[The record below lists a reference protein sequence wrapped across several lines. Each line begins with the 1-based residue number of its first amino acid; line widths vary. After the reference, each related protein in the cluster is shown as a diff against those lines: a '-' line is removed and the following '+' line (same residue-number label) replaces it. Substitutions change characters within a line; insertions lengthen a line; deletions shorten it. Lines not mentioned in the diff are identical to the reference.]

1 MRRHTFALSLAFV
14 WILAGC
20 GTDEGVGP
28 VAEPADA
35 GPGDAGTCPGGG
47 VQKGPWSLRTSASGA
62 TLRWESCA
70 EGGNGD
76 VLLES
81 ESGGAPR
88 TLTAT
93 ETPFSISETYA
104 APLRPEAPLDLAG
117 TVYMHELTLSDLAPA
132 TCYRA
137 TLAADTS
144 RSARFCTSRGATD
157 TFRFFAWGDTN
168 PGLSPDT
175 AKILSQV
182 LTRAPDFSLHLG
194 DLQYYSSGLESY
206 AYWFDV
212 MQPMFS
218 GGAFFPAIGN
228 HESERPGEFEEYYLR
243 LFGDAEAS
251 RYYTYESGG
260 VHFFVLDTEQAFDQL
275 SPQGGWLLQ
284 GLAAAQATPGFRFS
298 VIQMHRPFLTCGDAD
313 EHSKEREELA
323 PSFAEYGV
331 RLALAGHLHGY
342 ERFELDGMT
351 YITAGGGGGLVGDID
366 ENLDRPYCGARL
378 ASAAAKHAVV
388 IEVGP
393 SGFTGEAVG
402 PDGAVLD
409 GFSRALP

>member
-1 MRRHTFALSLAFV
+1 MAA
-14 WILAGC
+14 
-20 GTDEGVGP
+20 
-28 VAEPADA
+28 PADA
-35 GPGDAGTCPGGG
+35 GTDDAGTCPAGG
-47 VQKGPWSLRTSASGA
+47 VQKGPWSLRTTATGA

-70 EGGNGD
+70 EGGDGD

-93 ETPFSISETYA
+93 EAPFTISETYS
-104 APLRPEAPLDLAG
+104 APLRPDAPLDLAG
-117 TVYMHELTLSDLAPA
+117 TVYMHELALTDLAPA

-137 TLAADTS
+137 TLAADS
-144 RSARFCTSRGATD
+144 ARSARFCTARGAGD
-157 TFRFFAWGDTN
+157 TFRFFGWGDTN
-168 PGLSPDT
+168 PGLSAET
-175 AKILSQV
+175 AQILAAV
-182 LTRAPDFSLHLG
+182 LTRQPDFSLHLG

-260 VHFFVLDTEQAFDQL
+260 VHFFVLDTEQPFDQL

-284 GLAAAQATPGFRFS
+284 GLAAAEASPGFRFS
-298 VIQMHRPFLTCGDAD
+298 VIQMHRPFLTCGDSD
-313 EHSKEREELA
+313 EHSKELEELT

-331 RLALAGHLHGY
+331 RLALAGHMHGY
-342 ERFELDGMT
+342 ERFEHEGVT
-351 YITAGGGGGLVGDID
+351 YITAGGGGGLIGDID
-366 ENLDRPYCGARL
+366 ENLDRPYCGDRL
-378 ASAAAKHAVV
+378 ASAGKRHAVV
-388 IEVGP
+388 IEVSP
-393 SGFTGEAVG
+393 TGFSGEAVG
-402 PDGAVLD
+402 ADGGVLD
-409 GFSRALP
+409 SFSHTLP